1 MHYERALAHNFN
13 SAHRAGLSLIQ
24 LYGALVI
31 YQHSPD
37 KPNKMSKMSK
47 MPNPPKNWRTRI
59 MVSLRSV
66 FSLSSFAFQLRNI
79 LAQYAQN

>member
-1 MHYERALAHNFN
+1 MPARSRLERDKLEDG
-13 SAHRAGLSLIQ
+13 HRRR
-24 LYGALVI
+24 
-31 YQHSPD
+31 P
-37 KPNKMSKMSK
+37 KMSK
-47 MPNPPKNWRTRI
+47 MPKI